1 MNENE
6 HENGSDEL
14 TNVEIESLRAEHGDE
29 AIDREIA
36 RRGRDQEFKPH
47 GSAPQRHDTG
57 DYSNLS
63 PEQADAE
70 RRRLMT
76 DEQFQKDLRSP
87 YSKVKEPA
95 LDKLETLAKIA
106 SGGGEEPVAPINDEM
121 ASQSPGNFKFDHP
134 LGRSLDDEARSELQA
149 VSHELHEL
157 GASPEIARAIWDQQ
171 SLRFF
176 EAVRDDTIEQ
186 STASAIEQ
194 FKAKGGDMASINA
207 LARHIEQQGSEQ
219 LMMAALMAGQSVMGL
234 RELSRIGARLGRR

>member
-6 HENGSDEL
+6 HDGGDEL
-14 TNVEIESLRAEHGDE
+14 TSTEIENLRREHGDDV
-29 AIDREIA
+29 IDRELA
-36 RRGRDQEFKPH
+36 QRGRDQEFKPR

-70 RRRLMT
+70 RRRLMA

-106 SGGGEEPVAPINDEM
+106 SGGSEAPVEPIIDEM

-134 LGRSLDDEARSELQA
+134 LGRSLGDEARSELQA

-171 SLRFF
+171 SIQFF
-176 EAVRDDTIEQ
+176 QAVRDDTIEQ

-194 FKAKGGDMASINA
+194 FKAKGGDMLPINA
-207 LARHIEQQGSEQ
+207 LARHIEDTGSEQ
-219 LMMAALMAGQSVMGL
+219 MLMAALMAAQSVMGL
-234 RELSRIGARLGRR
+234 KELSRIGARLTKR